1 VENLDPS
8 DSDAKFARLA
18 EGVAVNLNSPDIVS
32 LEEIQDD
39 NGATDDGTVTSEATL
54 QKFTDAIVAAGGPR
68 YSWRYVTPQN
78 DTDGGE
84 PGGNIR
90 QVFLFNEDRVSFTDR
105 AGGDATTAT
114 TVVKTKHGARL
125 SVSPGRINPT
135 SDAWDSSRKPLVGE
149 FKFQGETVFVIA
161 NHFNSKGGDQALDSR
176 YQEPSRSSE
185 TQRIKQATEEN
196 AFVDEILAAD
206 PKARIVALGDL
217 NDYEFS
223 PAVKTLTDNGAV
235 LTDLISTL
243 PANQRYSYDYQ
254 GNSQTLDHILTSPS
268 VTHYDYDV
276 VHINAEFADQASDHD
291 PQVVRIDVKEC
302 GKK

>member
-1 VENLDPS
+1 
-8 DSDAKFARLA
+8 
-18 EGVAVNLNSPDIVS
+18 
-32 LEEIQDD
+32 
-39 NGATDDGTVTSEATL
+39 
-54 QKFTDAIVAAGGPR
+54 
-68 YSWRYVTPQN
+68 
-78 DTDGGE
+78 
-84 PGGNIR
+84 
-90 QVFLFNEDRVSFTDR
+90 
-105 AGGDATTAT
+105 
-114 TVVKTKHGARL
+114 
-125 SVSPGRINPT
+125 
-135 SDAWDSSRKPLVGE
+135 
-149 FKFQGETVFVIA
+149 
-161 NHFNSKGGDQALDSR
+161 
-176 YQEPSRSSE
+176 
-185 TQRIKQATEEN
+185 EEN

-254 GNSQTLDHILTSPS
+254 GNSQTLDHILTSPA

-302 GKK
+302 GK